1 MSQTSEKSKRIA
13 KNTIALYF
21 RTLITMAI
29 GLFTSRVV
37 LNVLGINDY
46 GTYNVVGGVV
56 AMFSVLTSS
65 MSQAVSRY
73 LTFELG
79 KGNRSR
85 LQTIFST
92 SVNIQM
98 LMSAVV
104 LILMETVGVWFLNSK
119 MNISSDRMF
128 AANWVFQFSI
138 FTFIINLIS
147 VPYNAAIIA
156 HERMSAFAYVSIL
169 EAVLKLIVVVG
180 LLISSIDK
188 LITYSFMQLCVS
200 IIIRMIY
207 GHYCSKHFTECKYAF
222 VIDKSLLK
230 DMTNFAGWNAISVI
244 AWVFNTQGINILLN
258 LFFGVAINA
267 AKGIATQ
274 VEGIIKNFVQNFTTA
289 VKPQII
295 KSYSSGD
302 TLYLYK
308 LIFTSTKYSYYLMMI
323 FALPIMFEAETIL
336 KIWLGNYPPYAP
348 IFLRLTMIVTLV
360 AILGDL
366 LYTNILAIGKLRTY
380 MIQETCITILIFPLS
395 YMLLKVK
402 FPPEIPYILTILAY
416 SILTLVRLAFLKK
429 KEGFSCRYYFTKVIW
444 PVLLVTFSTI
454 ILPYIVKE
462 LFYEK
467 NSIISSLLIM
477 ALCEFCLLIS
487 IYLLGLDKQERL
499 LVYSIINKRLKK
511 KNRK

>member
-1 MSQTSEKSKRIA
+1 MLQTSEKSKRIA

-21 RTLITMAI
+21 RTLVIMAI

-37 LNVLGINDY
+37 LKILGINDY

-56 AMFSVLTSS
+56 AMFSVITSS
-65 MSQAVSRY
+65 MSQAISRY

-79 KGNRSR
+79 KKEQSR
-85 LQTIFST
+85 LQTVFST
-92 SVNIQM
+92 SINIQI
-98 LMSAVV
+98 LMSVIA

-119 MNISSDRMF
+119 MNISADRMF
-128 AANWVFQFSI
+128 AANCVFQFSI

-156 HERMSAFAYVSIL
+156 HEKMSAFAYVSIL
-169 EAVLKLIVVVG
+169 EAVLKLAVVAG

-207 GHYCSKHFTECKYAF
+207 GWYCGKHFIECKYTF
-222 VIDKSLLK
+222 IIDKSLLK
-230 DMTNFAGWNAISVI
+230 GMTDFAGWNAISAI

-274 VEGIIKNFVQNFTTA
+274 VEGIIKSFVLNFTTA
-289 VKPQII
+289 VKPQIT

-302 TLYLYK
+302 MPYLYK
-308 LIFTSTKYSYYLMMI
+308 LIFSSTKYSYYLMMI
-323 FALPIMFEAETIL
+323 FALPMMFEAEMIL

-348 IFLRLTMIVTLV
+348 TFLRLTMILTLV

-366 LYTNILAIGKLRTY
+366 LYTNILAIGKLKTY
-380 MIQETCITILIFPLS
+380 MIQETFITILIFPLS
-395 YMLLKVK
+395 YMFLKVK

-416 SILTLVRLAFLKK
+416 FILTLVRLSYLKK
-429 KEGFSCRYYFTKVIW
+429 NEEFSCLNYFMKVILYNW
-444 PVLLVTFSTI
+444 
-454 ILPYIVKE
+454 
-462 LFYEK
+462 
-467 NSIISSLLIM
+467 LIYNYF
-477 ALCEFCLLIS
+477 LS
-487 IYLLGLDKQERL
+487 KY
-499 LVYSIINKRLKK
+499 
-511 KNRK
+511 RK